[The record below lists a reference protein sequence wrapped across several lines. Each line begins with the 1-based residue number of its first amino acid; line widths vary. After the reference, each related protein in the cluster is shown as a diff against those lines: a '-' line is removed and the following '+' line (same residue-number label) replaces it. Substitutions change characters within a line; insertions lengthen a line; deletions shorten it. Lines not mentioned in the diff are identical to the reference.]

1 MTPQVLPQVTIHET
15 PLRRFAGEF
24 RENRVALAALAVVA
38 GIVLLA
44 LLAPFVAPQ
53 DPYDLAALSLRD
65 ARRPPGFVGSGGYT
79 HWLGTDAQG
88 RDLVSA
94 MLYGLRISLEM
105 GLLAGGLALA
115 IGTAVGV
122 TTAALGGRIG
132 GAMMRLVDLQLSF
145 PAILLAFVLSAL
157 LGQGKLQLVA
167 ALVVAQYAYV
177 ARTAHGAA
185 AAERHKDYVV
195 AALSTPLSGARV
207 LWRHI
212 LPNALPPV
220 IVVAS
225 VQVAS
230 AISLE
235 ATLSFLGVGLPPTEP
250 SLGTLIANG
259 FQYMLSGRYWISVF
273 PGLALLVLVTAVNI
287 VGDQVRDQ
295 LNPRLR
301 R

>member
-1 MTPQVLPQVTIHET
+1 MTQAGPADS
-15 PLRRFAGEF
+15 PLRRFVGEF
-24 RENRVALAALAVVA
+24 SENKAALAALVVVA
-38 GIVLLA
+38 AIVLTA
-44 LLAPFVAPQ
+44 VFAPLVAPQ
-53 DPYDLAALSLRD
+53 DPYDLASLSLRD
-65 ARRPPGFVGSGGYT
+65 ARRPPGYVGSGGYT
-79 HWLGTDAQG
+79 HLLGTDAQG
-88 RDLVSA
+88 RDLLSA
-94 MLYGLRISLEM
+94 MLFGLRISLEM
-105 GLLAGGLALA
+105 GLVAGGLALC
-115 IGTAVGV
+115 IGTAAGI
-122 TTAALGGRIG
+122 TAAYLGGRLG
-132 GAMMRLVDLQLSF
+132 GALMRVVDLQLSF

-157 LGQGKLQLVA
+157 LGQGKLQLIA

-185 AAERHKDYVV
+185 AAERHKDYVA
-195 AALSTPLSGARV
+195 AALSTPLRGRTV

-225 VQVAS
+225 VQVAG

-250 SLGTLIANG
+250 SLGMLIANG

-273 PGLALLVLVTAVNI
+273 PGVALVVLVTAINV
-287 VGDQVRDQ
+287 VGDQLRDQ

>member
-1 MTPQVLPQVTIHET
+1 VTAVAVPAT
-15 PLRRFAGEF
+15 PLGRFAEEF
-24 RENRVALAALAVVA
+24 GENRVALAALVVVA
-38 GIVLLA
+38 AIILLA
-44 LLAPFVAPQ
+44 LCAPLVSPQ
-53 DPYDLAALSLRD
+53 DPYDLSSLALRD
-65 ARRPPGFVGSGGYT
+65 ARRPPGTVGSAGYT
-79 HWLGTDAQG
+79 HLLGTDAQG
-88 RDLVSA
+88 RDLLSA
-94 MLYGLRISLEM
+94 ILYGLRISLEM
-105 GLLAGGLALA
+105 GLVAAGLALC
-115 IGTAVGV
+115 IGTAIGV
-122 TTAALGGRIG
+122 TAAYLGGRLAG
-132 GAMMRLVDLQLSF
+132 FMMRIVDLQLSF

-157 LGQGKLQLVA
+157 LGQGKLQLIT
-167 ALVVAQYAYV
+167 ALVVAQYAYF

-195 AALSTPLSGARV
+195 AALSTPLKGRLV

-212 LPNALPPV
+212 LPNALPPI

-225 VQVAS
+225 VQIAS

-250 SLGTLIANG
+250 SLGALIANG

-273 PGLALLVLVTAVNI
+273 PGVALVVLVTAINI
-287 VGDQVRDQ
+287 VGDQLRDQ

>member
-1 MTPQVLPQVTIHET
+1 MTSRETRRET

-44 LLAPFVAPQ
+44 VLAPLVAPQ

-115 IGTAVGV
+115 IGTAAGV
-122 TTAALGGRIG
+122 TAALGGRIG

-157 LGQGKLQLVA
+157 LGQGKLQLVV

-185 AAERHKDYVV
+185 AAERHKDYVT

-273 PGLALLVLVTAVNI
+273 PGLALVVLVTAVNI